1 MMPIAA
7 GICALMIIASIL
19 CGPVRRRRALRR
31 MLVVDRVEGEAEV
44 CATRPGATA
53 EELLARAVA
62 WVDGVMIREIV
73 AVDDDLVVAFAGGPG
88 AWFLPGRGDAD
99 NLGFVRADWLEA
111 NVPLHIPWPLARRR
125 ALSTLS
131 LWRFTGEQ
139 LQAFISVQHGLVG
152 LAHPESGMVYAAP
165 LESLLVPAT

>member
-1 MMPIAA
+1 MPFAA
-7 GICALMIIASIL
+7 AICALMILASVL
-19 CGPVRRRRALRR
+19 CGPVRRRRILDRA
-31 MLVVDRVEGEAEV
+31 RVEDRIEGPAEV
-44 CATRPGATA
+44 CATRPGPTA
-53 EELLARAVA
+53 EELIDSAVA

-88 AWFLPGRGDAD
+88 AWFLPGHGGAD
-99 NLGFVRADWLEA
+99 NLGFVRSGWLEA

-152 LAHPESGMVYAAP
+152 LAHRESGMVYAAP